1 MLDGGEGESGAAPQ
15 PPAVA
20 ERKETKEDRVR
31 EVSGRR
37 SEEVNARFSVDVS
50 S

>member
-1 MLDGGEGESGAAPQ
+1 MLVGGEGESGAAPQ

-20 ERKETKEDRVR
+20 DKKETKEDRVR

-37 SEEVNARFSVDVS
+37 RDWRGAEREIFC
-50 S
+50 